1 MALKTDYKD
10 AVYTGNRKYTQTN
23 NTDGTVSLLDT
34 TAYSTEGDAFGAA
47 DINATNSA
55 VNANSDS
62 ISALQAQI
70 NTTVKQITLSAD
82 GWHSADGHHWW
93 CRIEDTLI
101 TATSNQ
107 EIIPATTITLDQ
119 LKALQKA
126 NLFCNAQFEGGFNLL
141 VTGTKPTV
149 DIPITVIFRGEK

>member
-23 NTDGTVSLLDT
+23 NTDGTVSLVDA
-34 TAYSTEGDAFGAA
+34 TAYSTEGDPFGAA
-47 DINATNSA
+47 DINATNQV

-62 ISALQAQI
+62 ISALQQTI
-70 NTTVKQITLSAD
+70 KTTVKQITLSASN
-82 GWHSADGHHWW
+82 WQWSADHWW
-93 CRIEDTLI
+93 CYLNDPLI
-101 TATSNQ
+101 TETSNQ
-107 EIIPATTITLDQ
+107 EIIPAVGITPDQ

-126 NLFCNAQFEGGFNLL
+126 NIFPDSQESGHVGLRVFGA
-141 VTGTKPTV
+141 KPTI